1 MKFILK
7 KMKKW
12 NTFYLLLVVVL
23 AIVILKT
30 SCMEDQKQD
39 EATLKSKAVLENISE
54 RKSVRKYL
62 SKSVEEDKIDA
73 MLKAG
78 MAAPSGMDRRPWEFV
93 VVTDRVAL
101 DSMAAKLPYAKM
113 LTSVPL
119 AIVVCGDT
127 TLSSYWYLDCSAAT
141 QNILLAAEALGL
153 GAVWTAAYPYEDRI
167 DVVRQNTGL
176 PENIVPLCV
185 IPIGYPDGPQ
195 KAKDKFDSK
204 RVQGIHTKPLLYH
217 CARIHT
223 DFLPCIDKAC
233 TYMSVYPVF
242 LLCL

>member
-1 MKFILK
+1 
-7 KMKKW
+7 MKKW

-30 SCMEDQKQD
+30 SCMGDQKQD
-39 EATLKSKAVLENISE
+39 ETTLKSKAVLENIAE

-62 SKSVEEDKIDA
+62 NKSVEEDKIDA
-73 MLKAG
+73 MVKAG

-93 VVTDRVAL
+93 VVTDREAL

-113 LTSVPL
+113 LTNAPL

-127 TLSSYWYLDCSAAT
+127 TRSSYWYLDCSAAT
-141 QNILLAAEALGL
+141 QNVLLAAEALGL

-195 KAKDKFDSK
+195 KAKDK
-204 RVQGIHTKPLLYH
+204 I
-217 CARIHT
+217 
-223 DFLPCIDKAC
+223 
-233 TYMSVYPVF
+233 
-242 LLCL
+242 

>member
-1 MKFILK
+1 ME
-7 KMKKW
+7 
-12 NTFYLLLVVVL
+12 YLLPV
-23 AIVILKT
+23 ACRSISNCNFKNIVYG
-30 SCMEDQKQD
+30 DQKQD
-39 EATLKSKAVLENISE
+39 ETALKSKAVLENIAE

-62 SKSVEEDKIDA
+62 NKSVEEDKIDA
-73 MLKAG
+73 IVKAG

-93 VVTDRVAL
+93 VVTDREAL

-113 LTSVPL
+113 LTNAPL

-127 TLSSYWYLDCSAAT
+127 TRSSYWYLDCSAAT
-141 QNILLAAEALGL
+141 QNVLLAAEALGL

-195 KAKDKFDSK
+195 KAKDKFDPQ
-204 RVQGIHTKPLLYH
+204 RVHRNKY
-217 CARIHT
+217 
-223 DFLPCIDKAC
+223 
-233 TYMSVYPVF
+233 
-242 LLCL
+242 

>member
-1 MKFILK
+1 
-7 KMKKW
+7 MKKW

-30 SCMEDQKQD
+30 SCMGDQKQD
-39 EATLKSKAVLENISE
+39 ETALKSKAVLENIAE

-62 SKSVEEDKIDA
+62 NKSVEEDKIDA
-73 MLKAG
+73 IVKAG

-93 VVTDRVAL
+93 VGTDREAL

-113 LTSVPL
+113 LTNAPL

-127 TLSSYWYLDCSAAT
+127 TRSSYWYLDCSAAT
-141 QNILLAAEALGL
+141 QNVLLAAEALGL

-195 KAKDKFDSK
+195 KAKDKFDPQ
-204 RVQGIHTKPLLYH
+204 RVHRNKY
-217 CARIHT
+217 
-223 DFLPCIDKAC
+223 
-233 TYMSVYPVF
+233 
-242 LLCL
+242 

>member
-1 MKFILK
+1 
-7 KMKKW
+7 MKKW

-30 SCMEDQKQD
+30 SCMGDQKQD
-39 EATLKSKAVLENISE
+39 ETTLKSKAVLENIAE

-62 SKSVEEDKIDA
+62 NKSVEEDKIDA
-73 MLKAG
+73 MVKAG

-93 VVTDRVAL
+93 VVTDREAL

-113 LTSVPL
+113 LTNAPL

-127 TLSSYWYLDCSAAT
+127 TRSSYWYLDCSAAT
-141 QNILLAAEALGL
+141 QNVLLAAEALGL

-167 DVVRQNTGL
+167 VVVRQNTGL

-195 KAKDKFDSK
+195 KAKDKFDLQ
-204 RVQGIHTKPLLYH
+204 RVHRNKY
-217 CARIHT
+217 
-223 DFLPCIDKAC
+223 
-233 TYMSVYPVF
+233 
-242 LLCL
+242 

>member
-1 MKFILK
+1 
-7 KMKKW
+7 MKKW

-23 AIVILKT
+23 VIVVLKT
-30 SCMEDQKQD
+30 SCMGDQKQD
-39 EATLKSKAVLENISE
+39 ETALKSKAVLENIAE

-62 SKSVEEDKIDA
+62 NKSVEEDKIDA
-73 MLKAG
+73 MVKAG

-93 VVTDRVAL
+93 VVTDREAL

-113 LTSVPL
+113 LTNAPL

-127 TLSSYWYLDCSAAT
+127 TRSSYWYLDCSAAT
-141 QNILLAAEALGL
+141 QNVLLAAEALGL

-195 KAKDKFDSK
+195 KAKDKFDPQ
-204 RVQGIHTKPLLYH
+204 RVHRNKY
-217 CARIHT
+217 
-223 DFLPCIDKAC
+223 
-233 TYMSVYPVF
+233 
-242 LLCL
+242 

>member
-1 MKFILK
+1 
-7 KMKKW
+7 MKKW

-30 SCMEDQKQD
+30 SCMGDQKHD
-39 EATLKSKAVLENISE
+39 ETTLKSKAVLENIAE

-62 SKSVEEDKIDA
+62 NKSVEEDKIDA
-73 MLKAG
+73 MVKAG

-93 VVTDRVAL
+93 VVTDREAL

-113 LTSVPL
+113 LTNAPL

-127 TLSSYWYLDCSAAT
+127 TRSSYWYLDCSAAT
-141 QNILLAAEALGL
+141 QNVLLAAEALGL

-195 KAKDKFDSK
+195 KAKDKFDLQ
-204 RVQGIHTKPLLYH
+204 RVHRNKY
-217 CARIHT
+217 
-223 DFLPCIDKAC
+223 
-233 TYMSVYPVF
+233 
-242 LLCL
+242 